1 MQRLTFKGYHSQ
13 GSFVPVRTFYRI
25 VRIGLTMKRSIL
37 AIVCLTFLLPA
48 TQLFAAGDAAAG
60 KNKVMMCAGCHGV
73 DGNSMVPAFPKLAG
87 LGEKYMTQQLRMV
100 KSGERVILQMTG
112 ILNASSDQDL
122 QDMAAFYDSQD
133 RKISGAKEIKLIGIT
148 EPQEALDFGENL
160 YRGGNMKTGVA
171 ACSGC
176 HSPAGNGNGPAGYP
190 ALGGQYADY
199 IEKQL
204 LAYRRG
210 ERDSGSNALIMQGV
224 AANLSDKEIKAVANY
239 ISGLN

>member
-1 MQRLTFKGYHSQ
+1 
-13 GSFVPVRTFYRI
+13 
-25 VRIGLTMKRSIL
+25 MKRSIL
-37 AIVCLTFLLPA
+37 AIVCLAFMLPA

-133 RKISGAKEIKLIGIT
+133 RQISGAKEITLIGIT

-171 ACSGC
+171 ACTGC
-176 HSPAGNGNGPAGYP
+176 HSPA
-190 ALGGQYADY
+190 
-199 IEKQL
+199 
-204 LAYRRG
+204 R
-210 ERDSGSNALIMQGV
+210 
-224 AANLSDKEIKAVANY
+224 
-239 ISGLN
+239 